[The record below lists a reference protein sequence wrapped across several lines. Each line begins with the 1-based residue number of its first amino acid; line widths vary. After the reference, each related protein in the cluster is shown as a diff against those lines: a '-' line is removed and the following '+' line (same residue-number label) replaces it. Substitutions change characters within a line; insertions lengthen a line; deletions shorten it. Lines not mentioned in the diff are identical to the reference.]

1 MMLHCAVKWDAC
13 FGIYPSQGGR
23 LGTWIFQLFLPSV
36 ISLHLPFMACSL
48 NCDHLSFNT
57 VSRHYFQ
64 DAASTAAAAAAT
76 AAATAAAASPCY
88 LTLLS
93 SVALGGLPVVLTK
106 SLMTTLSSPSLRTQ
120 RCTTRRTFC
129 NLRSSANRWGS
140 VRMGCSG
147 SFSKDSLITSL
158 SLYSGW
164 ASRWRRSSVEL
175 FILN

>member
-1 MMLHCAVKWDAC
+1 MPALEYILAREEGWGHES
-13 FGIYPSQGGR
+13 FN
-23 LGTWIFQLFLPSV
+23 LFLPSV

-64 DAASTAAAAAAT
+64 DAASITAAAAAT
-76 AAATAAAASPCY
+76 AAATAATTSPCY

-93 SVALGGLPVVLTK
+93 SVVLGGLPVDLAK

-140 VRMGCSG
+140 VRMGCRG

-158 SLYSGW
+158 SLYSSW
-164 ASRWRRSSVEL
+164 ASSWRRRSVEL
-175 FILN
+175 FILNYT